1 MRKKGNFGKSF
12 SQEYDFKKPSQ
23 FKEVV
28 RRFRKNRTAMVGLC
42 IFMVILLLVIF
53 AGVIVDYDLGI
64 TTNARAK
71 LQGPSA
77 AHPFGTDDFG
87 RDIMA
92 RVLHGGR
99 ISLMLGF
106 ATTVFSAILGCIF
119 GCVAGYYGN
128 RIDDLI
134 MRFMDIFSAIPTILM
149 AIAVVAALGNSI
161 PNLILALSIARVPA
175 FTRIVRSAVLSVG
188 NQEYVEAAKA
198 GGAFDVRILLRHI
211 LPNCIGPIIVQTTMN
226 MAIIILQAASLSF
239 LGLGINPPTPEWGAI
254 ISSARSYLRT
264 APHIM
269 LFPGIF
275 LVLSSLSISL
285 LGDGLRDAL
294 DPRLKS

>member
-1 MRKKGNFGKSF
+1 MKKKANAGKGI
-12 SQEYDFKKPSQ
+12 SQEFDFKKPAQ

-28 RRFRKNRTAMVGLC
+28 RRFRKNRTAMVGFC
-42 IFMVILLLVIF
+42 IFAVILLLVLC
-53 AGVIVDYDLGI
+53 ADLIVDYDLGI
-64 TTNARAK
+64 STNIRAK

-77 AHPFGTDDFG
+77 EHWFGTDDLG
-87 RDIMA
+87 RDILA

-99 ISLMLGF
+99 ISLFLGF
-106 ATTVFSAILGCIF
+106 CTTIASAIMGCLF

-128 RIDDLI
+128 RVDDLI

-188 NQEYVEAAKA
+188 NQEYIEASKA
-198 GGAFDVRILLRHI
+198 GGAYDARILVQHI

-254 ISSARSYLRT
+254 ISSARSFLRT
-264 APHIM
+264 SPHIM
-269 LFPGIF
+269 LFPGLF

-285 LGDGLRDAL
+285 FGDGLRDAL

>member
-1 MRKKGNFGKSF
+1 MASVYFDLL
-12 SQEYDFKKPSQ
+12 QQWCD
-23 FKEVV
+23 
-28 RRFRKNRTAMVGLC
+28 AMIRLQPH
-42 IFMVILLLVIF
+42 
-53 AGVIVDYDLGI
+53 DLGPEFDGGLLCP
-64 TTNARAK
+64 ACKYQHGRCGDAVY
-71 LQGPSA
+71 
-77 AHPFGTDDFG
+77 PFMY
-87 RDIMA
+87 MA
-92 RVLHGGR
+92 DRTGDR
-99 ISLMLGF
+99 K
-106 ATTVFSAILGCIF
+106 
-119 GCVAGYYGN
+119 
-128 RIDDLI
+128 
-134 MRFMDIFSAIPTILM
+134 
-149 AIAVVAALGNSI
+149 
-161 PNLILALSIARVPA
+161 
-175 FTRIVRSAVLSVG
+175 
-188 NQEYVEAAKA
+188 YVEAAKA